1 MIWATLVTFAAELV
15 GQESEAA
22 KRSAISRAYYGVFN
36 EARGRLEAR
45 GIRIDD
51 HRAHSQVCRTFKNA
65 DGATSETHQKWQ
77 QVGDLMW
84 EVRSLRILADYVDD
98 VPRIDLRAADAVGIA
113 QRILALLDE
122 LEFS

>member
-1 MIWATLVTFAAELV
+1 MIWATLVTLAADLV
-15 GQESEAA
+15 AQESEAA
-22 KRSAISRAYYGVFN
+22 KRSAISRAYYGAFN
-36 EARGRLEAR
+36 EARRRLEAR
-45 GIRIDD
+45 GIGIDD
-51 HRAHSQVCRTFKNA
+51 HRAHSQVCRTFKDA

-84 EVRSLRILADYVDD
+84 GLRSLRIEADYVDGIHRLD
-98 VPRIDLRAADAVGIA
+98 RKAADAVALA